1 MHFDTFK
8 CQKNLAKDI
17 LANAKVVVSQDTMC
31 LAHSQSSTWKVRGV
45 ASLHH
50 QCSSWDNVPGV

>member
-17 LANAKVVVSQDTMC
+17 LANAKVVVSQDTVC
-31 LAHSQSSTWKVRGV
+31 LAHSQSSTCRVGGV
-45 ASLHH
+45 ATLRHH
-50 QCSSWDNVPGV
+50 CST

>member
-17 LANAKVVVSQDTMC
+17 LANAKVVVSQDTVC
-31 LAHSQSSTWKVRGV
+31 LAHSQSSTCKVGGV
-45 ASLHH
+45 ATLRH
-50 QCSSWDNVPGV
+50 QCST